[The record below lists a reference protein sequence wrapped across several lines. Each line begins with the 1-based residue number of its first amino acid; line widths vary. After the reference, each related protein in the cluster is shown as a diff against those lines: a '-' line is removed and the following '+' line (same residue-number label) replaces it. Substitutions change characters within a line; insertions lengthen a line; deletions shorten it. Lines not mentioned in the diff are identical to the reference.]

1 MTKSLKRKK
10 RATKLLSPTNP
21 SSRPVRKRRQPEYLK
36 DYHLGTL
43 PLETPIRNT
52 DLPPAHS
59 NVCILCRM
67 FHWFCVVFQKNTKRT
82 LTSPLQS
89 PIVRKTP
96 KVVRV
101 VVPEDDPTTT
111 DDEENLNEVNIVMSA
126 TIRYGRENNTDNLEL
141 RQKLFWFWGDRN
153 NTSNIEF

>member
-1 MTKSLKRKK
+1 MGLNLHEKAFNKEKDKLKQLHINKRAQKMTKSLKRKK

-67 FHWFCVVFQKNTKRT
+67 FH
-82 LTSPLQS
+82 
-89 PIVRKTP
+89 
-96 KVVRV
+96 
-101 VVPEDDPTTT
+101 
-111 DDEENLNEVNIVMSA
+111 
-126 TIRYGRENNTDNLEL
+126 
-141 RQKLFWFWGDRN
+141 
-153 NTSNIEF
+153 